1 MTNCIHDHGRWGK
14 GDQLGAGHLLTPERT
29 LAALRT
35 VQRGQI
41 IDMSHVIEVGAPRI
55 APNQT
60 PYLMQIGPSSRGSI
74 RRRRKMGAKNDAG
87 SNLERIELTT
97 HVGTHIDSLGHFTYG
112 DRMHGGYSADL
123 TVDDFGLLN
132 LGIEHCPPMVTRG
145 ICLDVSGFDG
155 DTHLKAGRPVRVD
168 DLKRALD
175 KAKLEIKP
183 GDVVCLQT
191 GWGQFFMKDNDRY
204 VHGEPG
210 IDLEAAQWLTSQDVV
225 AIGADNMALEVLPGT
240 NHPEALMPVH
250 QHCLAEAGVYIIEN
264 LLMDKLVKGENKLLL
279 HAVGSEIQRR
289 DGMSCAPDCAGMIL
303 CRHWMKMS
311 GLAGDIVRG

>member
-1 MTNCIHDHGRWGK
+1 MTNCIHNHGRWGK

-29 LAALRT
+29 VAAMRS
-35 VQRGQI
+35 VQRGTI

-74 RRRRKMGAKNDAG
+74 QRRRKMGAKNDAG
-87 SNLERIELTT
+87 SNLERMELTT

-112 DRMHGGYSADL
+112 DRMHGGYSADM

-145 ICLDVSGFDG
+145 LCLDVSGLDG
-155 DTHLKAGRPVRVD
+155 SDHLKAGRAVTKD
-168 DLKRALD
+168 DIKRALD
-175 KAKLEIKP
+175 KSKQEIKP
-183 GDVVCLQT
+183 GDVVCIQT
-191 GWGQFFMKDNDRY
+191 GWGRWFMKDNDKY

-210 IDLEAAQWLTSQDVV
+210 IDLDCAQWLTLQDVV

-240 NHPEALMPVH
+240 TPEALMPVH

-264 LLMDKLVKGENKLLL
+264 LLMDDLVKQGISTFCFMLA
-279 HAVGSEIQRR
+279 AVKVKGST
-289 DGMSCAPDCAGMIL
+289 GCP
-303 CRHWMKMS
+303 
-311 GLAGDIVRG
+311 VRPIAII